1 MIPELLRERW
11 RRFYK
16 EFISLRGTPE
26 NIAFSLAIGIFIGA
40 TPTIPFHTALTVALV
55 FLLRRNVT
63 AAFLGSWLISN
74 PLTIPVLY
82 LSQYELGK
90 RLLGVDHLK
99 IVFQDYTFWTFLHM
113 GKAVMVPLL
122 VGGAVMAPFVALG
135 SYVLALRALRTVRN
149 RTVP

>member
-1 MIPELLRERW
+1 MVPELLRKRW
-11 RRFYK
+11 KRFYD

-26 NIAFSLAIGIFIGA
+26 NIAFSLAVGIFVGT
-40 TPTIPFHTALTVALV
+40 TPTIPFHTAITVALV

-99 IVFQDYTFWTFLHM
+99 IVFQDYSFWTVLHM
-113 GKAVMVPLL
+113 GKAVMMPLL

-135 SYVLALRALRTVRN
+135 SYFLAVRALRTVRN

>member
-11 RRFYK
+11 RRFYN

-26 NIAFSLAIGIFIGA
+26 NIAFSLAIGIFIGT

-82 LSQYELGK
+82 ISQYELGK
-90 RLLGVDHLK
+90 LLLGADHLK
-99 IVFQDYTFWTFLHM
+99 IVFQDYSFWTVLHM

>member
-1 MIPELLRERW
+1 MVSELLKERW
-11 RRFYK
+11 RKFYK

-40 TPTIPFHTALTVALV
+40 TPTIPFHTALTIALV

-82 LSQYELGK
+82 ISQYELGK
-90 RLLGVDHLK
+90 LLLGVDHLK
-99 IVFQDYTFWTFLHM
+99 IAFQDYSFWTILHM
-113 GKAVMVPLL
+113 GKAVIMPLL
-122 VGGAVMAPFVALG
+122 LGGVVMAPFVALA
-135 SYVLALRALRTVRN
+135 SYVLALRALRTARS
-149 RTVP
+149 RSAP

>member
-11 RRFYK
+11 RRFYN

-26 NIAFSLAIGIFIGA
+26 NIAFSLAVGIFIGT

-82 LSQYELGK
+82 ISQYELGK
-90 RLLGVDHLK
+90 LLLGADHLK
-99 IVFQDYTFWTFLHM
+99 IVFQDYSFWTVLHM